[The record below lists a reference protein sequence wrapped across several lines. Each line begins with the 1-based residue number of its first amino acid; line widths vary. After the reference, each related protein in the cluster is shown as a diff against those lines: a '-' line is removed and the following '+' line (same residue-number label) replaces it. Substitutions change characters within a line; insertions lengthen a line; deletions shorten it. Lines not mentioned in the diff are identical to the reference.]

1 MNLFLKTGISDAC
14 GQVLN
19 KDNNKLWH
27 SKVQQESHRPS
38 IVFVKTLRH
47 SIEYVFPLKGKNV
60 NKRFKTRYRTLWV
73 ETEESHFQ
81 YLRESPSQSTAER
94 GIV

>member
-1 MNLFLKTGISDAC
+1 MNLLLKTGISDAC

-47 SIEYVFPLKGKNV
+47 GIEYIFPLKGV
-60 NKRFKTRYRTLWV
+60 NKRLKTRYRTLWV

-81 YLRESPSQSTAER
+81 YLRESLSQSTAER